1 MTSDKTPEHYDT
13 NDRSRK
19 GVRKLIIQKRVLS
32 RDEYN
37 AMIEELKNDR
47 NWPYIWE
54 DTPES
59 NQERLSCDSDDD
71 TDFLSTFDFDGFI
84 R

>member
-1 MTSDKTPEHYDT
+1 MSDKTPEHYDT

-37 AMIEELKNDR
+37 AMIEELKMIGIGLIYGKIRR
-47 NWPYIWE
+47 NLIRK
-54 DTPES
+54 DTPAIQTMIQIS
-59 NQERLSCDSDDD
+59 FLLLISM
-71 TDFLSTFDFDGFI
+71 DF
-84 R
+84 